1 MKNFIAAV
9 LLICTSSA
17 FAQELDATAAALETL
32 PAGAYVGTT
41 PEGDDCQVK
50 VSSDEHGVAV
60 VATAGNLMVSRIVRP
75 GTIYRFNPGQRLFL
89 SSDATDSVY
98 RTLAVEADTQYVVV
112 ARKRNGQEVK
122 VECVVNL

>member
-1 MKNFIAAV
+1 VKNFIAAV
-9 LLICTSSA
+9 LFICTSTA

-41 PEGDDCQVK
+41 PQGDDCSVK
-50 VSSDEHGVAV
+50 VSADEHGVAV
-60 VATAGNLMVSRIVRP
+60 VASSGNMMVSRIVRP
-75 GTIYRFNPGQRLFL
+75 GTTYRFNPGQRLFL
-89 SSDATDSVY
+89 SSDEAENVY
-98 RTLAVEADTQYVVV
+98 RTLAVETNTQYVVV